1 MSDDMYLD
9 MMFELMNMQVIFLTK
24 ELHEMGLV
32 DEEFYKMYCSGIRK
46 AILQKMDMVNTD
58 GEGGLAN

>member
-24 ELHEMGLV
+24 ELHELGLL
-32 DEEFYKMYCSGIRK
+32 DDDFYKDYCVGIRH
-46 AILQKMDMVNTD
+46 AILQKMDIVNAD
-58 GEGGLAN
+58 IEGGLVN